1 MSSIVDFIAS
11 ILESIISL
19 PLKIVEAFGLDTLF
33 ENVTNW
39 LKDIFDKI
47 VDLPKTILD
56 GIKSIFIPDVAEI
69 NTLFNET
76 MQDLKNKIGIEVFD
90 LENLFS
96 SSNAPS
102 DVSSNY
108 TISGVG
114 SMNLKFVDY
123 KYLVNGVDFFRPF
136 IRGFI
141 VLLLFFFNIRQALSM
156 FGLSSGEIAS
166 TAETKKGAG
175 L

>member
-1 MSSIVDFIAS
+1 MSRIVDFIAS

-39 LKDIFDKI
+39 LKDIFNKI
-47 VDLPKTILD
+47 ADLPITILN
-56 GIKSIFIPDVAEI
+56 GIKSIFIPDTVEI
-69 NTLFNET
+69 NNQFNST

-102 DVSSNY
+102 DISSDYN
-108 TISGVG
+108 ISGVG
-114 SMNLKFVDY
+114 TMNLKFVDFQ
-123 KYLVNGVDFFRPF
+123 YLIKGVEFFRPF

-141 VLLLFFFNIRQALSM
+141 VLLLFFYNIRQLLSM
-156 FGLSSGEIAS
+156 FGLNSGEIDSA
-166 TAETKKGAG
+166 AKKEGIKK
-175 L
+175 